1 MFATHGFGRHDA
13 WLERQRCHE
22 LNFLTQREQLGAHQ
36 LHGVHAGGVLQV
48 ADDPVQGGFRLH
60 TTWFYGFTSV
70 SGWRKDL

>member
-22 LNFLTQREQLGAHQ
+22 LNFLTQREQLGAQQ

-48 ADDPVQGGFRLH
+48 ADDPVQGGF
-60 TTWFYGFTSV
+60 
-70 SGWRKDL
+70 

>member
-22 LNFLTQREQLGAHQ
+22 LNLCTQRAKLCAQQ

-48 ADDPVQGGFRLH
+48 ADDPVQGGFGLH
-60 TTWFYGFTSV
+60 RSLRQPETLV
-70 SGWRKDL
+70 NP